1 MVLASLAIAMVVSL
15 GATAGPANSFNIPRT
30 STQSASTMRK
40 QWGSMGHL
48 VDKGSAE
55 VKISIMVTTSIMLP
69 WLHTFFATQRYH
81 PVVSPKGPRKGFSFR
96 RKKYQEQTWEEKM

>member
-1 MVLASLAIAMVVSL
+1 MVLASLAIAMGVPL

-40 QWGSMGHL
+40 QWGSTGHL
-48 VDKGSAE
+48 VDKGPAE
-55 VKISIMVTTSIMLP
+55 VNISIMVTMSIMLP

-96 RKKYQEQTWEEKM
+96 RKKYQVQNREKKM